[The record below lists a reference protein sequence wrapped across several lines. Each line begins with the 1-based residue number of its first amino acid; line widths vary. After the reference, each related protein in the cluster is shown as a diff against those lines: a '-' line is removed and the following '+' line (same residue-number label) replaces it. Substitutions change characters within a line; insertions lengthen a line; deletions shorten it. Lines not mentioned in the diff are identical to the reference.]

1 MGVKNL
7 KVPQPE
13 FSDWLIRKRQEL
25 NLSPA
30 CLRDKLNGRLC
41 ERTLKYL
48 EDGRKDAFSEYTMN
62 IVAQGLELSYP
73 ELLSQINALKSN
85 SLPNGVL
92 AGNAG
97 ARRLALVS
105 LTLVFAALLFL
116 VLNSTRIS
124 GTYTQQTNNL
134 EVAVQN
140 VDGSG
145 IQDSRVVRYNPGGGS
160 TQGYTG
166 SGGTIR
172 WDNIPTGT
180 YSCEAYYTGTFWGE
194 EYWGDGAMTVVLGST
209 AYLTLNRIYPY
220 IESVTLKY
228 HSTGT
233 VINAND
239 QVLPGTTVRAE
250 IVVRNKVS
258 ASLNVRV
265 QMLLDQNQ
273 SSNSTPTSSSQSV
286 ASNNTRMFT
295 LTYTP
300 LQTGIWYR
308 TFGATT
314 TLLNGNTILTDS
326 WLWEPAFEVYNP
338 PNVSP
343 LSP

>member
-30 CLRDKLNGRLC
+30 CLRDKLGGRLS

-48 EDGRKDAFSEYTMN
+48 EDGKKDAFSEYTMN

-73 ELLSQINALKSN
+73 DLLSQIDTLKSN
-85 SLPNGVL
+85 RLPNGVF
-92 AGNAG
+92 AGNAS
-97 ARRLALVS
+97 ARKFGLVS
-105 LTLVFAALLFL
+105 LTLVFAALLFF
-116 VLNSTRIS
+116 VLNNTRIS
-124 GTYTQQTNNL
+124 GTYIKQTSNL

-140 VDGSG
+140 VDGSS
-145 IQDSRVVRYNPGGGS
+145 IQDSRVVRYNSDGGS

-172 WDNIPTGT
+172 WDNISAGT

-194 EYWGDGAMTVVLGST
+194 EYWGDGAKTVVLGST
-209 AYLTLNRIYPY
+209 AYLTINRIYPY
-220 IESVTLKY
+220 IQSVTFKY
-228 HSTGT
+228 HSNGT

-258 ASLNVRV
+258 ASLNVCV
-265 QMLLDQNQ
+265 HMLLDQNQ

-286 ASNNTRMFT
+286 ASNNTRIFS
-295 LTYTP
+295 LIYTP

-308 TFGATT
+308 TFEATT
-314 TLLNGNTILTDS
+314 TLLNGNTTLTDS
-326 WLWEPAFEVYNP
+326 WPWEPAFEVYKP
-338 PNVSP
+338 PNVSLVP
-343 LSP
+343 